1 MNFYWILGKNNAKLP
16 VVQGTFLPQKSLT
29 LKSFEKRVFMA
40 EKSKKLEQTTD
51 IYFDDYNPTATIITY
66 NYKLKKKL
74 SKFSEEH
81 PDCCKIV
88 ERYKDGGVKYAVDK
102 SRMSIRFISPCSE
115 EKKEMYRNIINSINN
130 KEGDSM

>member
-1 MNFYWILGKNNAKLP
+1 MTRIP
-16 VVQGTFLPQKSLT
+16 
-29 LKSFEKRVFMA
+29 
-40 EKSKKLEQTTD
+40 KKQYQTTD
-51 IYFDDYNPTATIITY
+51 IYFDDYYPTATIITY

-74 SKFSEEH
+74 AKFSEEH
-81 PDCCKIV
+81 PDYCKII
-88 ERYKDGGVKYAVDK
+88 EHYKDGGAKYVIDK